1 MGGVLACNRPPVEKD
16 CLDGTSLRS
25 CSTQQTIIADRS
37 SDSRASSSGRVS
49 QVAERAAARS
59 IDLCGPTAV
68 VKIADCELATSPKE
82 LEDGVVEWEQPYHWH
97 QQGPPNPPCQ
107 QERLTTVRAIIPGGY
122 ADPPHYPRLGPLLDL
137 ARKIFGT
144 ESAGVTIVD
153 DRRMFIVEGRGIL
166 SPKAR
171 YDQDAWPSGFCCW
184 TVTGAYPTVLTVE
197 DSLKDVRFQQSKVVK
212 SGLVR
217 FYMGA
222 PLVASNG
229 HRVGMFCVFDNK
241 PRKVDATSAQIL
253 SNIAE
258 LAMREL
264 EKKWAMQLERA
275 CLDHVLRSL
284 DCYDQGFLF
293 VEASCADWQIIHVS
307 PAAAQETGLPE
318 GTHDNPLAFWDLFEF
333 DSGMEGAME
342 DFRAVAERC
351 KPFTIAGVRL
361 AKRNANGEPSA
372 GLWDLS
378 FRPASKD
385 TLSRADCA
393 PVGIPCTL
401 PSQLP
406 GALATLSMFFVQVE
420 ASYEDA
426 HEITPPSDVTTCAPK
441 HLPFQDLELGPLI
454 CKDHRVRFYR
464 GTHHGRNV
472 VLKIIDKAKVAGSDE
487 DALALTGTVTT
498 RLRHPC
504 IVRVLAHC
512 VTDGLIGTKPWDS
525 ALSQQGAR
533 YDNACWM
540 LLEYCDKGTLL
551 DAVLQGW
558 FLKGGVAGSPPDMMA
573 VRTATLQI
581 ATGMAYLHGRD
592 LIHGNLNAE
601 SVWLTSVDSH
611 HSEDGTTRPGAF
623 NCKVGNFA
631 LSRETILARL
641 ELDSYASIS
650 HYPPELL
657 KDKTI
662 TKAADCY
669 AFGMLMWEIYTS
681 NSAWA
686 NMSHAQVVRAVL
698 TNRKLAWPDHVPAAY
713 RDLANSCMAY
723 DPEDRPTM
731 GEVVEKLHAMPTQ

>member
-1 MGGVLACNRPPVEKD
+1 MGGVLACSRAPVEKD
-16 CLDGTSLRS
+16 DADGVSLRS
-25 CSTQQTIIADRS
+25 CSTQHTIDPDRS
-37 SDSRASSSGRVS
+37 STGRVS
-49 QVAERAAARS
+49 HFTERIPARS
-59 IDLCGPTAV
+59 IDWGGPSTG
-68 VKIADCELATSPKE
+68 VKVADMELATLPRE
-82 LEDGVVEWEQPYHWH
+82 LESGVVEWEHPYEWH
-97 QQGPPNPPCQ
+97 RHGPPIPPCQ
-107 QERLTTVRAIIPGGY
+107 EDRMTTVRAIVPGGY
-122 ADPPHYPRLGPLLDL
+122 ADPPHYPKLGPLLDL
-137 ARKIFGT
+137 ACKIFGT
-144 ESAGVTIVD
+144 ESAGVTIMD
-153 DRRMFIVEGRGIL
+153 DRRMFIVEARGKMPLGRVNEDW
-166 SPKAR
+166 S
-171 YDQDAWPSGFCCW
+171 SGFCCW
-184 TVTGAYPTVLTVE
+184 STTGSHPSVLTVE
-197 DSLKDVRFQQSKVVK
+197 DSHNDARFQRSKVVTG
-212 SGLVR
+212 GLKLR

-229 HRVGMFCVFDNK
+229 HRIGVFCIMDPK

-258 LAMREL
+258 LATREL

-293 VEASCADWQIIHVS
+293 VEASQAVWQILHVS

-318 GTHDNPLAFWDLFEF
+318 GTHDNMAFWDMFEF
-333 DSGMEGAME
+333 ENGMEGAMQE
-342 DFRAVAERC
+342 FRAAAQRC
-351 KPFTIAGVRL
+351 KPFTMAGVRL
-361 AKRNANGEPSA
+361 KKRGEDGEPSA

-385 TLSRADCA
+385 TLSQADCA

-401 PSQLP
+401 PGQLP
-406 GALATLSMFFVQVE
+406 GAIAALSMFFVQVE

-426 HEITPPSDVTTCAPK
+426 HEIAAPSSDFPACAPK

-454 CKDHRVRFYR
+454 CKEDRVRFYR
-464 GTHHGRNV
+464 GTHHGREV
-472 VLKIIDKAKVAGSDE
+472 VLKIIDKAKEGNCDE
-487 DALALTGTVTT
+487 DTLALTGAVTT

-512 VTDGLIGTKPWDS
+512 VTDGGAGVKPWDS

-540 LLEYCDKGTLL
+540 LLEYCDRGTLL
-551 DAVLQGW
+551 DAVEQGW
-558 FLKGGVAGSPPDMMA
+558 FLRGGAADADPDMA
-573 VRTATLQI
+573 AIKTAALQI

-592 LIHGNLNAE
+592 LIHGNLNSE
-601 SVWLTSVDSH
+601 SVWLTSAEAQS
-611 HSEDGTTRPGAF
+611 SSSAKGSQQQPRARGAF

-631 LSRETILARL
+631 LARETILARL
-641 ELDSYASIS
+641 GMDSYASIS

-669 AFGMLMWEIYTS
+669 AFGILMWEMYTS
-681 NSAWA
+681 TCAWL

-698 TNRKLAWPDHVPAAY
+698 TKRKLAWPSDVPDAY
-713 RDLANSCMAY
+713 RELACACMAY
-723 DPEDRPTM
+723 DLEDRPAM
-731 GEVVEKLHAMPTQ
+731 SQVVERLHAMGIQ